1 VRVKLARRSEQIP
14 GVPGRPEA
22 PLRVQYREVSL
33 TRERVQLS
41 PVYHTALQALR
52 GGGGVGYIRL
62 ASFSSN
68 AAGDVEAAIRDLQVA
83 AGGGVRGACCPR
95 WAASWLRGAQQACG
109 PLLAAWPA
117 SPPAAGPPAGS
128 RCSTPPPEQPPGPA
142 GQRGAG
148 AGAPTLG
155 THTPRPWPWAR
166 PASNRPN
173 PLAPRPR
180 PRPIAPARPST

>member
-83 AGGGVRGACCPR
+83 AGGGGAGGLLPEVGGLVAARG
-95 WAASWLRGAQQACG
+95 
-109 PLLAAWPA
+109 PA
-117 SPPAAGPPAGS
+117 GVWPAAGSLA
-128 RCSTPPPEQPPGPA
+128 CQPTC
-142 GQRGAG
+142 R
-148 AGAPTLG
+148 
-155 THTPRPWPWAR
+155 
-166 PASNRPN
+166 
-173 PLAPRPR
+173 
-180 PRPIAPARPST
+180 RPSRRLPLQHPTA